1 MSFFGRFLTKVK
13 FFLIDRANRTR
24 FSETRSLSDQNC
36 MLKNVLFLKVTE
48 KIYVNSRLVS
58 APRPKIS
65 NLLRFEN
72 GFEIR
77 DLHQFAS
84 KNVLHTI
91 SQILRVTEIQQF
103 RSNQL
108 LTKNQ

>member
-1 MSFFGRFLTKVK
+1 MSFFERFFTKVK

-36 MLKNVLFLKVTE
+36 MLKNLGIPQGDRENLRK
-48 KIYVNSRLVS
+48 SRLLT
-58 APRPKIS
+58 AQFKKIS

-77 DLHQFAS
+77 DLHHIAS
-84 KNVLHTI
+84 KNVPHTI
-91 SQILRVTEIQQF
+91 SRILRVTEIQRI

-108 LTKNQ
+108 MTKNR

>member
-1 MSFFGRFLTKVK
+1 MVTVK
-13 FFLIDRANRTR
+13 KNSRLIPQGDRENPQGYRD
-24 FSETRSLSDQNC
+24 TRS
-36 MLKNVLFLKVTE
+36 
-48 KIYVNSRLVS
+48 NSRLVG

-77 DLHQFAS
+77 DLHHFAS
-84 KNVLHTI
+84 KNVPHTI